1 MPFNRSG
8 DDSSKH
14 DCRASERKAKS
25 IYGAG
30 GKMSSEKHITK
41 RKKVPFLSFVLLG
54 ILIMG
59 CVFAPFFCKDASY
72 MDLMNC
78 SRAPGR
84 DFFFGTDTMGRDLFS
99 CIWHGG
105 RVSLTIGFLSA
116 AISAAIAVLYGTASA
131 LSPAWLDR
139 LLMRLVDVLLSV
151 PSLLLVLFVQ
161 AVFGKNII
169 GMSAAIGLCG
179 WFSMAKIVRTQAK
192 TVKESG
198 FVTASQC
205 MGGGFFHV
213 LYWHLAPN
221 FLPSILFMIIM
232 SVRTAIAEESTLSF
246 LGLGLPIETIS
257 WGSMLALAQNA
268 FVMRAWW
275 MILIPGLFL
284 ILLFLCLT
292 EIGSW
297 CQERMNHKKR
307 QM

>member
-1 MPFNRSG
+1 
-8 DDSSKH
+8 
-14 DCRASERKAKS
+14 
-25 IYGAG
+25 
-30 GKMSSEKHITK
+30 MSSEKHIMK

-59 CVFAPFFCKDASY
+59 CVFVPFFCKDASY

-84 DFFFGTDTMGRDLFS
+84 EFFFGTDTMGRDLFS

-116 AISAAIAVLYGTASA
+116 AISAVIAVLYGTASA

-139 LLMRLVDVLLSV
+139 LLMRLVDGLLSV

-169 GMSAAIGLCG
+169 GMSVAIGLCG

-205 MGGGFFHV
+205 MGGGFFHM

-275 MILIPGLFL
+275 MLCIPGLFL

>member
-1 MPFNRSG
+1 
-8 DDSSKH
+8 
-14 DCRASERKAKS
+14 
-25 IYGAG
+25 
-30 GKMSSEKHITK
+30 MSFEKHITK

-54 ILIMG
+54 VLIMG
-59 CVFAPFFCKDASY
+59 CVLAPFFCKDAYY

-78 SRAPGR
+78 SCAPGR
-84 DFFFGTDTMGRDLFS
+84 EFFFGTDTMGRDLFS

-116 AISAAIAVLYGTASA
+116 AISAVIAVLYGTASA

-198 FVTASQC
+198 FVTD
-205 MGGGFFHV
+205 MPLV
-213 LYWHLAPN
+213 
-221 FLPSILFMIIM
+221 
-232 SVRTAIAEESTLSF
+232 
-246 LGLGLPIETIS
+246 
-257 WGSMLALAQNA
+257 
-268 FVMRAWW
+268 
-275 MILIPGLFL
+275 
-284 ILLFLCLT
+284 
-292 EIGSW
+292 
-297 CQERMNHKKR
+297 K
-307 QM
+307 

>member
-1 MPFNRSG
+1 
-8 DDSSKH
+8 
-14 DCRASERKAKS
+14 
-25 IYGAG
+25 
-30 GKMSSEKHITK
+30 MSFEKHITK

-84 DFFFGTDTMGRDLFS
+84 EFFFGTDTMGRDLFS

-116 AISAAIAVLYGTASA
+116 AISAVIAVLYGTASA

-169 GMSAAIGLCG
+169 GMSAAIGL
-179 WFSMAKIVRTQAK
+179 
-192 TVKESG
+192 
-198 FVTASQC
+198 VTASQC

>member
-1 MPFNRSG
+1 
-8 DDSSKH
+8 
-14 DCRASERKAKS
+14 
-25 IYGAG
+25 
-30 GKMSSEKHITK
+30 MSFEKHITK

-84 DFFFGTDTMGRDLFS
+84 EFFFGTDTMGRDLFS

-116 AISAAIAVLYGTASA
+116 AISAVIAVLYGTASA
-131 LSPAWLDR
+131 LSPVWLDR

-205 MGGGFFHV
+205 MGG
-213 LYWHLAPN
+213 
-221 FLPSILFMIIM
+221 
-232 SVRTAIAEESTLSF
+232 LSY
-246 LGLGLPIETIS
+246 
-257 WGSMLALAQNA
+257 N
-268 FVMRAWW
+268 
-275 MILIPGLFL
+275 
-284 ILLFLCLT
+284 
-292 EIGSW
+292 
-297 CQERMNHKKR
+297 
-307 QM
+307 

>member
-1 MPFNRSG
+1 MCSSDLCSNVCSISRRISSTASQSAIKHPFS
-8 DDSSKH
+8 
-14 DCRASERKAKS
+14 
-25 IYGAG
+25 AG
-30 GKMSSEKHITK
+30 CE
-41 RKKVPFLSFVLLG
+41 
-54 ILIMG
+54 
-59 CVFAPFFCKDASY
+59 
-72 MDLMNC
+72 
-78 SRAPGR
+78 
-84 DFFFGTDTMGRDLFS
+84 FFFGTDTMGRDLFS

-116 AISAAIAVLYGTASA
+116 AISAVIAVLYGTASA

>member
-1 MPFNRSG
+1 
-8 DDSSKH
+8 
-14 DCRASERKAKS
+14 
-25 IYGAG
+25 
-30 GKMSSEKHITK
+30 MSSEKHIMK
-41 RKKVPFLSFVLLG
+41 RK
-54 ILIMG
+54 
-59 CVFAPFFCKDASY
+59 KDASY

-84 DFFFGTDTMGRDLFS
+84 EFFFGTDTMGRDLFS

-116 AISAAIAVLYGTASA
+116 AISAVIAVLYGTASA

-232 SVRTAIAEESTLSF
+232 SVRTAIVEESTLSF

-257 WGSMLALAQNA
+257 WGSMLAFAQNA

-275 MILIPGLFL
+275 MIWIPGLFL

-297 CQERMNHKKR
+297 CQERMNHKKGR
-307 QM
+307 CKKFYLHFPLSCAIVMNHKKRIEGDSIPTILTGRGRHRLRAPS